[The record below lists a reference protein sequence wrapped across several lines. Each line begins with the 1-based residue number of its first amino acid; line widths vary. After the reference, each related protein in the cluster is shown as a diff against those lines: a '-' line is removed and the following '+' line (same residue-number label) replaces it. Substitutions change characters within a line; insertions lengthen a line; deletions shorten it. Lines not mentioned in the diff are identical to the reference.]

1 MMQEDIYQENYPIV
15 YGYLLSLCGDIPLAE
30 DLAAETFFK
39 AFLHPRRY
47 DGQCKLSTW
56 LCAIGRNLYL
66 NERKRQLR
74 SRRLSPP
81 PTTFPSPEEL
91 ILEKEQIAQLY
102 RTAQQLE
109 FPYNQVFFMRL
120 EGLSFRQI
128 GEALGKT
135 ENWARVTFYRAKVKI
150 QARTEDLYG

>member
-1 MMQEDIYQENYPIV
+1 MTQEDIYRENYPIV

-56 LCAIGRNLYL
+56 LCTIGRNLYI
-66 NERKRQLR
+66 NECKRQFR
-74 SRRLSPP
+74 SRRLSNPP
-81 PTTFPSPEEL
+81 ATASNPEEL
-91 ILEKEQIAQLY
+91 LLEKEEIAQLY

-109 FPYNQVFFMRL
+109 SPYGQVFFMRL

-128 GEALGKT
+128 GEAMDKT
-135 ENWARVTFYRAKVKI
+135 ENWARVTFFRAKVKV
-150 QARTEDLYG
+150 QERMEDSYG